1 LKTWYF
7 LLNVIF
13 PEGPKADG
21 GEAKDGCEV
30 NLKTDADLRSDA
42 KDGCNA
48 DLGCDAK
55 DGCDA
60 AALEWIYGGG
70 YPVTAMECPCCDA
83 SFVDAKLYSRH
94 VNVAHAG
101 INDVGLLQ

>member
-1 LKTWYF
+1 MLF
-7 LLNVIF
+7 F

-30 NLKTDADLRSDA
+30 NLKTDADLGS
-42 KDGCNA
+42 
-48 DLGCDAK
+48 DAK

-70 YPVTAMECPCCDA
+70 YPVVAMECPCCDA

-101 INDVGLLQ
+101 LNDVGLLQ

>member
-1 LKTWYF
+1 MLF
-7 LLNVIF
+7 F

-21 GEAKDGCEV
+21 SDAKDGCEV
-30 NLKTDADLRSDA
+30 NLKTDA
-42 KDGCNA
+42 KDGS
-48 DLGCDAK
+48 DAK

-70 YPVTAMECPCCDA
+70 YPVAAMECPCCDA

-101 INDVGLLQ
+101 LNDVGLLQ

>member
-1 LKTWYF
+1 MLF
-7 LLNVIF
+7 F

-21 GEAKDGCEV
+21 
-30 NLKTDADLRSDA
+30 SDA
-42 KDGCNA
+42 KDGCIANLKSDTKDGCNA
-48 DLGCDAK
+48 DIGSDAK

-70 YPVTAMECPCCDA
+70 YPFTAMECPCCDA

-94 VNVAHAG
+94 VNVAHAAL
-101 INDVGLLQ
+101 NDVGLLQ

>member
-1 LKTWYF
+1 MLF
-7 LLNVIF
+7 F

-21 GEAKDGCEV
+21 SDAKDGCEV
-30 NLKTDADLRSDA
+30 NLKTDA
-42 KDGCNA
+42 KDGS
-48 DLGCDAK
+48 DAK

-70 YPVTAMECPCCDA
+70 YPVVAMECPCCDA

-101 INDVGLLQ
+101 LNDVGLLQ